1 MHESRNIKSTKPN
14 GYPVKKL
21 AAGDDFQKTLYFKGF
36 FAFYIGL
43 EDSRDH
49 CAAICLNIS
58 SFSIK
63 AFPNSLAPV
72 TLKCVSST
80 NKRVPIT
87 YNIFRTF

>member
-1 MHESRNIKSTKPN
+1 MHESRNIKFTKPN

-21 AAGDDFQKTLYFKGF
+21 AAGDDLQKARYFNGFLSLYSCS
-36 FAFYIGL
+36 
-43 EDSRDH
+43 EDSRDY
-49 CAAICLNIS
+49 CAIRLNIS

-80 NKRVPIT
+80 NKRVPSFI
-87 YNIFRTF
+87 